1 MVLNDKKGSPERVRR
16 FDATILEGLFMK
28 NALFSDGMVVAPAV
42 VMAYTM
48 KNSFALIF
56 VFSVVSFITLT
67 VASFLPKKIVYT
79 LRIIL
84 YTLIAALVFI
94 PVDMCAKTIFPV
106 EYETL
111 GVFIPLLITNSLIIT
126 KSEQRFF
133 LKTKG
138 RMFID
143 IVCYIVGYDAA
154 ILIMGILRELISTG
168 SVGSRIYG
176 VPFTVSGM
184 ALPFGGFIFLAF
196 AAAAVRRIQI
206 AVRRS
211 EDD

>member
-1 MVLNDKKGSPERVRR
+1 MLDDKKNPIPAKRR
-16 FDATILEGLFMK
+16 FDSTVLEGLFMK
-28 NALFSDGMVVAPAV
+28 NPLFSDGMVVAPAV

-56 VFSVVSFITLT
+56 VFSLVSFLTLAI
-67 VASFLPKKIVYT
+67 ASFLPKKIVYT

-84 YTLIAALVFI
+84 YTLIAAVVFI
-94 PVDMCAKTIFPV
+94 PVDICAKTIFPA
-106 EYETL
+106 EYATL

-143 IVCYIVGYDAA
+143 IICYIVGYDAA
-154 ILIMGILRELISTG
+154 ILIMGVLRELIALGT
-168 SVGSRIYG
+168 VGSRIYG

-206 AVRRS
+206 AVKQS